1 MCEGAVTSLDTSI
14 RQLTESPH
22 QTLAAARELGP
33 IVWVPVL
40 DAWIVTDRSTA
51 IAVMRDPERFTVN
64 DPRFSTGHVLGP
76 SMLST
81 DGDEH
86 RRHRGPFVDWFA
98 SRSELAALTDWM
110 NVEAVRLVETIKGD
124 GHGELRTAIA
134 APLAANT
141 LARLLGLDPPGAE
154 QLLIW
159 YREIVAA
166 VQAIT
171 AGEPVSDA
179 ATHAYGELRDA
190 ILVATDA
197 GRAASLTA
205 AQQMLGDDDLAA
217 NAAVILFGGIETSE
231 GATANAF
238 WHLLTSPELHAAVVG
253 DPDLVPAFVEES
265 LRLEPAATNVDR
277 YATTDVTIGDTTIP
291 AGSYVIVS
299 LAAANR
305 DPRAFPEPDTIRLDR
320 PNPRQHTTFAL
331 GPHACLGI
339 HIARAQTIA
348 AVDAVI
354 RGLPDLALGRD
365 AIGPR
370 GLVFRKP
377 IAVTATWSA

>member
-1 MCEGAVTSLDTSI
+1 M
-14 RQLTESPH
+14 
-22 QTLAAARELGP
+22 
-33 IVWVPVL
+33 PVL

-64 DPRFSTGHVLGP
+64 DPRFSTGQVLGP

-86 RRHRGPFVDWFA
+86 RRHRDPFVDWFA

-171 AGEPVSDA
+171 AGEPISDA

-238 WHLLTSPELHAAVVG
+238 WHLLTSPELNAAVVD

-320 PNPRQHTTFAL
+320 PNRRQHTTFAL

-365 AIGPR
+365 AVGPR

>member
-1 MCEGAVTSLDTSI
+1 MTSLDTSI
-14 RQLTESPH
+14 RQLTENPH

-64 DPRFSTGHVLGP
+64 DPRFSTGQVLGP

-110 NVEAVRLVETIKGD
+110 NVEAVRLVEAIKGD

-154 QLLIW
+154 QLLTW

-179 ATHAYGELRDA
+179 ATRAYGELRDA

-238 WHLLTSPELHAAVVG
+238 WHLLTSPELHAAVMG

-354 RGLPDLALGRD
+354 RGLPDLAIGRD
-365 AIGPR
+365 AVGPR

-377 IAVTATWSA
+377 IAVTAAWSA

>member
-1 MCEGAVTSLDTSI
+1 MTTLDTSI
-14 RQLTESPH
+14 RQLTENPH
-22 QTLAAARELGP
+22 QTLAAAREIGP

-64 DPRFSTGHVLGP
+64 DPRFSTSQVLGP

-110 NVEAVRLVETIKGD
+110 NVEAVRLVEAIKGD

-154 QLLIW
+154 QLLTW

-179 ATHAYGELRDA
+179 ATRAYGELRDA

-238 WHLLTSPELHAAVVG
+238 WHLLTSPELHAAVMG

-354 RGLPDLALGRD
+354 RGLPDLAIGRD
-365 AIGPR
+365 AVGPR

-377 IAVTATWSA
+377 IAVTAAWSA

>member
-64 DPRFSTGHVLGP
+64 DPRFSTGQVLGP